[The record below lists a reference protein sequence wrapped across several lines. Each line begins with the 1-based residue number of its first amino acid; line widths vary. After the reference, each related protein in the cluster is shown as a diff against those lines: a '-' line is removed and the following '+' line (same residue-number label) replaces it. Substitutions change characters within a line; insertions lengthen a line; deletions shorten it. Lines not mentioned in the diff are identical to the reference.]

1 MAYRSEQLQE
11 SMAQEDSGDMELLS
25 WESPVPFVAAPQLGT
40 EAVPLVATPQLGT
53 EIVPLVTI
61 PQVVITPQLEPDWEM
76 SRLETEQL
84 GTQHVSVVITPQ
96 LGTELSGLF
105 TPPFIPV
112 CFGCGLI
119 SLFGLSKL
127 GMHKHI
133 VHRHNYFGYALM
145 EALAVA
151 AVSAAH
157 ALAADSTEVNNRIIS
172 PRRNHPIQ
180 FDGNYGNC
188 VS

>member
-61 PQVVITPQLEPDWEM
+61 PQ
-76 SRLETEQL
+76 
-84 GTQHVSVVITPQ
+84 VVITPQ